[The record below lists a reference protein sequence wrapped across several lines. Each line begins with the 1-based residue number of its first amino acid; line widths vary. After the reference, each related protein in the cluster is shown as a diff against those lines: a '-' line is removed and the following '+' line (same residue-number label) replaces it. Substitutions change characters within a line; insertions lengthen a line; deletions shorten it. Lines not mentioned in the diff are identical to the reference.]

1 MTTIDITFGALVR
14 KARMSQNLTQ
24 KQLAKILGK
33 KYSWISQIENQ
44 RSKPD
49 LYTVETFAKALGV
62 ETAEIMPDEL
72 GDYSMKSKGPSANN
86 NVKLLLQCC
95 FLAIGIVALVWLS
108 VNNIAWVRTAV
119 NKPSA
124 EFTAIHALYPRH
136 WEPLASWD
144 CYRKLRQSDKALLPD
159 AIQNYKRRVLAQ
171 RKKWGSYVPAFKNDK
186 TFFCGNVW
194 RNFVQGE
201 ME

>member
-1 MTTIDITFGALVR
+1 MSNPSLYVNTGPRIRYFR
-14 KARMSQNLTQ
+14 KRAGYSQES
-24 KQLAKILGK
+24 LAEKLECTR
-33 KYSWISQIENQ
+33 SNVAQIE
-44 RSKPD
+44 RRKD
-49 LYTVETFAKALGV
+49 GAKVETLQKCADAFGITLDDFLA
-62 ETAEIMPDEL
+62 
-72 GDYSMKSKGPSANN
+72 ANIPTPKKFTMN
-86 NVKLLLQCC
+86 PNVKLLLQCC